1 MGWLARKAD
10 NLGATLCGGLMG
22 VAASLLPAFAAAY
35 MQRLGG
41 RLDEAR
47 DTLERIRSGEMIPG
61 AADAVRLELTR
72 EQAAHVA
79 GVEAAYRAIAEATP
93 AWRPVRV
100 LLDLD
105 WSVAEGTW
113 SDFTPALMLDAAG
126 VVWAL
131 AGVVLGLAVWELL
144 KLPLVL
150 LWQEDAPAR
159 PSRPRWRRKE
169 PHL

>member
-10 NLGATLCGGLMG
+10 NLGATLCGGAAA

-35 MQRLGG
+35 LQRLGG

-61 AADAVRLELTR
+61 AADSVRLELTR

-79 GVEAAYRAIAEATP
+79 EVEAAYRAIADAAPT
-93 AWRPVRV
+93 WRPVRV

-105 WSVAEGTW
+105 WSVADGTLT
-113 SDFTPALMLDAAG
+113 DFIPALTLDSAG
-126 VVWAL
+126 AVWAL
-131 AGVVLGLAVWELL
+131 AGLVIGLGLWELI
-144 KLPLVL
+144 KLPAVLV
-150 LWQEDAPAR
+150 WRSEDPTTPR
-159 PSRPRWRRKE
+159 RPRRKRKE